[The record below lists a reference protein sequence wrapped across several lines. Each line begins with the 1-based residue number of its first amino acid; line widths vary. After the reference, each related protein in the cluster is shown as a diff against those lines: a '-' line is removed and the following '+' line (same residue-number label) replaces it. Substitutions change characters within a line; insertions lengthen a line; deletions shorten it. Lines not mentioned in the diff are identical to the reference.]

1 MNDLYFAL
9 RQLRKSP
16 AFTLLAVLTLAIGIG
31 MNTAIFSLMHDL
43 FLRGLPFSE
52 PERVVRIY
60 GEAKERDLKQ
70 MPFSV
75 PKFWHYRDG
84 QTIFSG
90 IAADWGNG
98 FVTPTGSGLM
108 AMTGTGEPVQLL
120 GGNVTANYFELLGIH
135 PILGRNFLPEEES
148 KGDVAMVT
156 ESFWRKRLNADPMV
170 LGHSVT
176 LNGVPTTIVGVLP
189 NLPISWFGRDSE
201 IFTNKPFEPAGITKE
216 RLMRGVSFMRVTARL
231 KPGVTIAQAQAAMPA
246 LFQSYREQHPETAD
260 NSWTSVLVP
269 ASKDVTG
276 NLRPAFLTLLAA
288 VSAVLLIACSNVA
301 NLLLVRFTG
310 RRREIALRMALGAER
325 RGIVRLFVLEST
337 LVSVIAG
344 LVGLC
349 LAMWTVSVVPRVAGQ
364 NIPLESQASLHWP
377 VLFFTLGLS
386 LLTGLAMGLYPAW
399 QSSRADLV
407 DGLKDGGRAVSG
419 SRGQHRFRR
428 GLVAG
433 QVGLSVVLLAAAAM
447 LVSSFVRL
455 SRQEAGFRSDHIWV
469 GGIGLPPA
477 QYPDVAARAR
487 FAERLVNELQ
497 TSPGVEAV
505 SVAGAV
511 PLSGNYSSSPYAR
524 VDGNPVP
531 VNQRPLGLTRS
542 VSPNHFRTL
551 GIPLLSGRDFTER
564 DGVDTPQVVIL
575 SNSTA
580 KKLFPNEDPLGRQI
594 FFGTD
599 NGTGL
604 PAEVVGV
611 VGDVRSQQLSKANDV
626 EFYRPWPQ
634 RSTPFLNV
642 MVRTATRPE
651 AAAGIVRAALN
662 KIDNSLP
669 ILLPNTLEQIVAE
682 SLGQERLTMA
692 LLGVFAGIAL
702 LLAIVGIYGAVAYTV
717 EQRTGE
723 IGVRMALGAQT
734 QDVLRL
740 VVRQGMKPVLIGLI
754 VGLLATFAVGRLLTA
769 QLYQI
774 SPHNPFL
781 LGATAAVLALAAL
794 LACLIPAR
802 RATLVD
808 PIQALRTE

>member
-1 MNDLYFAL
+1 MNDLRFAL

-16 AFTLLAVLTLAIGIG
+16 TFTFLAVLTLALGIG

-43 FLRGLPFSE
+43 FLRGLPFAE

-60 GEAKERDLKQ
+60 GESKERDLKQ
-70 MPFSV
+70 MPSSV

-84 QTIFSG
+84 QTVFSS

-98 FVTPTGSGLM
+98 FI
-108 AMTGTGEPVQLL
+108 MTGRGEPVQLL
-120 GGNVTANYFELLGIH
+120 GGNVTHNYFELLGIH

-148 KGDVAMVT
+148 KGDVVMVT
-156 ESFWRKRLNADPMV
+156 ESFWRKRFNSDPTI
-170 LGHSVT
+170 LGRSIT
-176 LNGVPTTIVGVLP
+176 LNGVPSTIVGVLP

-201 IFTNKPFEPAGITKE
+201 IFANKPFEPPGLTKE

-231 KPGVTIAQAQAAMPA
+231 KPGVSTSQAQAAMPA
-246 LFQSYREQHPETAD
+246 LFQSYKEQHRETAD
-260 NSWTSVLVP
+260 NSWAPYLIS
-269 ASKDVTG
+269 AAEDVTG

-310 RRREIALRMALGAER
+310 RKREISLRMALGAER
-325 RGIVRLFVLEST
+325 SGIVRLFVFEST

-344 LVGLC
+344 GVGLC
-349 LAMWTVSVVPRVAGQ
+349 LALWTVSMVPQVAGQ
-364 NIPLESQASLHWP
+364 NIPLESGVTLQWP
-377 VLFFTLGLS
+377 VLIFALALS
-386 LLTGLAMGLYPAW
+386 LATGLLMGLYPAW

-407 DGLKDGGRAVSG
+407 DGLKEGGRGTGS

-428 GLVAG
+428 GLVTA
-433 QVGLSVVLLAAAAM
+433 QVGLSVVLLAGAAM

-455 SRQEAGFRSDHIWV
+455 SRQETGFRSERVWT

-477 QYPDVAARAR
+477 QYPDPASRGR
-487 FAERLVNELQ
+487 FAERLQAEVQNA
-497 TSPGVEAV
+497 PGVEA
-505 SVAGAV
+505 AALTEAV
-511 PLSGNYSSSPYAR
+511 PLSGNSSRSPYAR

-542 VSPNHFRTL
+542 VSPGYFRTL
-551 GIPLLSGRDFTER
+551 GIPFLSGRDFTEQ
-564 DGVDTPQVVIL
+564 DKLDSPLVVIL

-580 KKLFPNEDPLGRQI
+580 KRLFPNENPIGRQI
-594 FFGTD
+594 LFGTE
-599 NGTGL
+599 NGNGL
-604 PAEVVGV
+604 PAEVIGV
-611 VGDVRSQQLSKANDV
+611 VGDVRSLELAKANDV

-634 RSTPFLNV
+634 RSFPFFNLV
-642 MVRTATRPE
+642 VRSATKPE
-651 AAAGIVRAALN
+651 ATAGIVRGTLN
-662 KIDNSLP
+662 RIDNGLP
-669 ILLPNTLEQIVAE
+669 ILQPNTLEAIVAE
-682 SLGQERLTMA
+682 SLGQQRLTMT

-702 LLAIVGIYGAVAYTV
+702 LLAVVGIYGAVAYAV

-723 IGVRMALGAQT
+723 IGVRMALGAQAS
-734 QDVLRL
+734 DVLRL
-740 VVRQGMKPVLIGLI
+740 VVRQGMNPVI
-754 VGLLATFAVGRLLTA
+754 VGLVIGLAGTFAAGRLIAA

-774 SPHNPFL
+774 SPYNPLL
-781 LGATAAVLALAAL
+781 LGATAVVLTLAAL